1 MIRKEFYFSPV
12 LKDIHDLGTKRA
24 GYDYVREAIF
34 IRLLSLCAG
43 GVEFISSKHLSV
55 TTGCPENQCEL
66 VWGYC
71 LSKSILRES
80 AYGMSTNEWLV
91 ESGYSPSKPNRANL
105 PPNRDFKAEATKDTS
120 EPQTPPKVRQIS
132 QVNGIAETEC
142 KSSFKTDTENT
153 QTRVVPPKRQP
164 LIKEAVRHNVWLDR
178 DEMAQLLK
186 TITQEELT
194 MCLDYYSDWKGKN
207 CVSKDINDF
216 KQINK
221 WVIRSVRQKKS
232 TTRNSTDI
240 DPDDFQEFLDEYVK
254 G

>member
-1 MIRKEFYFSPV
+1 MIRKEFYFSPT

-43 GVEFISSKHLSV
+43 GIEFTSSKHLSL
-55 TTGCPENQCEL
+55 TTGCPENQCDL
-66 VWGYC
+66 VWNYC
-71 LSKSILRES
+71 LNNGILRDS
-80 AYGMSTNEWLV
+80 LNGMSTNDWLA
-91 ESGYSPSKPNRANL
+91 ERGYSPSRQNRANL
-105 PPNRDFKAEATKDTS
+105 PPNRDLKTEATKDTS
-120 EPQTPPKVRQIS
+120 ETQTPPKVGQIS
-132 QVNGIAETEC
+132 QAIGIHE
-142 KSSFKTDTENT
+142 KPHQPSFKTDTENT
-153 QTRVVPPKRQP
+153 KTRAMPPQRQP

-178 DEMAQLLK
+178 EELAQLLK

-194 MCLDYYSDWKGKN
+194 LCLDYYSDWKGKN

-221 WVIRSVRQKKS
+221 WVINSIRRKKPA
-232 TTRNSTDI
+232 TRNSTDI
-240 DPDDFQEFLDEYVK
+240 DPNDFQEFLDEYVK

>member
-1 MIRKEFYFSPV
+1 MIKKEFYFSPV

-66 VWGYC
+66 VWSYC

-91 ESGYSPSKPNRANL
+91 ESGYSPSRPNRANL

-120 EPQTPPKVRQIS
+120 EPQIPPKVGQIS
-132 QVNGIAETEC
+132 QTNGIDETEC
-142 KSSFKTDTENT
+142 KSSFKTETENAQNRET
-153 QTRVVPPKRQP
+153 PQFRPALV
-164 LIKEAVRHNVWLDR
+164 KEAVRHNVWLDR
-178 DEMAQLLK
+178 DELATLLK
-186 TITQEELT
+186 SITQDELSE
-194 MCLDYYSDWKGKN
+194 CLDFYSDWKGKN
-207 CVSKDINDF
+207 RVSNSINDF

-221 WVIRSVRQKKS
+221 WVINSVRQKKS
-232 TTRNSTDI
+232 TKRSSRDI
-240 DPDDFQEFLDEYVK
+240 DSNDFQEFLDEYVK

>member
-1 MIRKEFYFSPV
+1 MIKKEFYFSPI

-43 GVEFISSKHLSV
+43 GIEFTSSKHFSLA
-55 TTGCPENQCEL
+55 TGCPENQCDL
-66 VWGYC
+66 VWCYC
-71 LSKSILRES
+71 LNKGVLRDS
-80 AYGMSTNEWLV
+80 ANGMSTNEWLV
-91 ESGYSPSKPNRANL
+91 ESGYSPLRQNRLNL
-105 PPNRDFKAEATKDTS
+105 PPNRDLKAEATKDTG
-120 EPQTPPKVRQIS
+120 EPKTPPKVWQIS
-132 QVNGIAETEC
+132 QVNGITETEH
-142 KSSFKTDTENT
+142 KSSFKTETETAQIRAN
-153 QTRVVPPKRQP
+153 PPQRQP

-178 DEMAQLLK
+178 DELAQLLK

-194 MCLDYYSDWKGKN
+194 TCLDYYSDWKGKN

-221 WVIRSVRQKKS
+221 WVINSVRQKKS
-232 TTRNSTDI
+232 TKRSSRDI
-240 DPDDFQEFLDEYVK
+240 DSNDFQEFLDEYVK